1 MTETSR
7 LNELEPYLP
16 SSSEKKQAVMMYMAV
31 WLILSM
37 WKWEVSPYTH
47 HHLKQSLGW
56 LVFLVLAIFADLVLA
71 VLAMVLSFFGW
82 IAVLITIPALTIW
95 AMWIYQAQQGKYIW
109 ESEAI
114 NKFFLFFSW
123 IGNWTLNLFD
133 ANHYQII
140 DAERYRAE
148 DQFYAKPSKEEKK
161 DENPD
166 TTQANNIAENVQWTQ
181 VQENLAQGVQTQQV
195 SAQENQ
201 VNNWNSAVEML
212 DIQNHEINNETV
224 DTKTLDNDQQNV
236 INNQDIWLDLSN
248 HEINNS
254 EDFKLDL

>member
-1 MTETSR
+1 MANTL

-31 WLILSM
+31 GLVLSM

-56 LVFLVLAIFADLVLA
+56 LVFLVLTIFADLVLA
-71 VLAMVLSFFGW
+71 VFAMILSFFW
-82 IAVLITIPALTIW
+82 WLAVLITIPALTIG

-109 ESEAI
+109 ENEVV

-140 DAERYRAE
+140 DAERYRTE
-148 DQFYAKPSKEEKK
+148 EQFYAKPSKEEKDDK
-161 DENPD
+161 SDSEQP
-166 TTQANNIAENVQWTQ
+166 NNTAENWQATQ
-181 VQENLAQGVQTQQV
+181 GE
-195 SAQENQ
+195 
-201 VNNWNSAVEML
+201 NWNSAVDSL

-224 DTKTLDNDQQNV
+224 NAKNLDNDQQIS
-236 INNQDIWLDLSN
+236 INNQDIWIDLSG
-248 HEINNS
+248 HEINES
-254 EDFKLDL
+254 WDFKLDL

>member
-1 MTETSR
+1 MANTL

-31 WLILSM
+31 GLVLSM
-37 WKWEVSPYTH
+37 WKREVSPYTH

-56 LVFLVLAIFADLVLA
+56 LVFLVLTIFADLVLA

-82 IAVLITIPALTIW
+82 LAVLITIPALTIW

-109 ESEAI
+109 ENEVV

-140 DAERYRAE
+140 DAERYRTE
-148 DQFYAKPSKEEKK
+148 EQFYAKPDK
-161 DENPD
+161 DEKSDSEQPGN
-166 TTQANNIAENVQWTQ
+166 TSENWQATQGE
-181 VQENLAQGVQTQQV
+181 
-195 SAQENQ
+195 
-201 VNNWNSAVEML
+201 NWNSAVDSL

-224 DTKTLDNDQQNV
+224 DAKNLDNDQQIS
-236 INNQDIWLDLSN
+236 INNQDIWIDLSG
-248 HEINNS
+248 HEINES
-254 EDFKLDL
+254 WDFKLDL